1 MKTESGPLKYR
12 LARKRDNSPIMDILG
27 PEPYEYFLQGWFET
41 REYIEADTLIG
52 GEWRTLETVDL
63 DKEA

>member
-1 MKTESGPLKYR
+1 MKSESGPLKYR
-12 LARKRDNSPIMDILG
+12 LARKRIGTSNWSGQTPI
-27 PEPYEYFLQGWFET
+27 YEYFLQGWFET